1 MPNTVDVPMES
12 AYEKKPL
19 LDQPME
25 EAKDDKTQ
33 NANTYLSQ
41 GAEGISKPPTVQKP
55 MPAHNYP
62 K

>member
-1 MPNTVDVPMES
+1 MEP
-12 AYEKKPL
+12 AFEKKPL

-55 MPAHNYP
+55 MPARKYP